1 MALSAIPVLPP
12 ERLKEL
18 QAKMLRYLI
27 ENGQPPDYA
36 VSAAKIE
43 QDLGITRDEIRATH
57 NHMLYAGQ
65 IAERGR
71 SGHIGLSGPGQLAAK
86 MLLEPDED

>member
-18 QAKMLRYLI
+18 QTKLLVYLI
-27 ENGQPPDYA
+27 QNGQPPDYA

-43 QDLGITRDEIRATH
+43 QELQLTRDEIRATH

-86 MLLEPDED
+86 LLLEPDDE